1 MPARGGA
8 AETTRVNS
16 LRLAYSAI
24 TVNQAI
30 PWISYE
36 AGHFKR
42 NGLNVELIHA
52 SSILALQA
60 LLAGEVTVAQSVTDA
75 CVSANLGGADTV
87 FMGAILDKPL
97 YSFIVKLHRQCKNQ
111 NAAGPQR

>member
-1 MPARGGA
+1 MKRTYTVMRFNIAVTLAAGLLAGMGNA
-8 AETTRVNS
+8 AETTKPTP

-36 AGHFKR
+36 AGHFKKY
-42 NGLNVELIHA
+42 GLDVELIHA

-60 LLAGEVTVAQSVTDA
+60 SSTNWKRK
-75 CVSANLGGADTV
+75 VS
-87 FMGAILDKPL
+87 
-97 YSFIVKLHRQCKNQ
+97 
-111 NAAGPQR
+111 